1 MTKDKIENEYFGV
14 AGVCKIPNL
23 QCKLEKLAR
32 NGFKHHTA
40 IAKGHMKKVLTDA
53 FKYYL
58 GYEVIDI
65 D

>member
-1 MTKDKIENEYFGV
+1 MVGFGTQ
-14 AGVCKIPNL
+14 ADSSGVYEIPDL

-32 NGFKHHTA
+32 GGFKHHTA
-40 IAKGHMKKVLTDA
+40 VGKGHMKKVLEDA

-58 GYEVIDI
+58 GYNVIDI